1 MAEAATLNY
10 TEEMVQAMIA
20 DYTSA
25 PTRDT
30 VEKLANEMGKSTRSI
45 ISKLS
50 HEGVYQAQKPT
61 TKNGQPVVRKEQLVE
76 DIEKAL
82 GVEFPSLVKAT
93 KGDLQ
98 TLLEALSD

>member
-1 MAEAATLNY
+1 MAEANTNY
-10 TEEMVQAMIA
+10 TDEMVQTMVAV
-20 DYTSA
+20 YTQA
-25 PTRDT
+25 PTRST
-30 VEKLANEMGKSTRSI
+30 VESLAEQLGKTTRSI
-45 ISKLS
+45 IAKLS
-50 HEGVYQAQKPT
+50 HEGVYQPQKAT
-61 TKNGQPVVRKEQLVE
+61 TKTGEPVVRKEQLVE